1 MLAVSTTPGQMATPM
16 QQFPFDIVG
25 FDLDGTLLDTS
36 GDIGAALNHALISD
50 GRPPVPQ
57 EQVPRLIGGGSG
69 QLLRTVL
76 GDTASEAE
84 FERLQDVLLEYYA
97 ANIADHTRL
106 FPGGETMLEALAAQG
121 VKLAVATNKVEA
133 NAVLLFETLGLI
145 DRFTCVIGGDTL
157 GPGRAKP
164 RPDMLHEMVARCGGG
179 RAAFVGD
186 TSYDVGAAKAAGM
199 PVVAVTFGFHDHPP
213 HELGADATID
223 HYDEL
228 IGVLSRL

>member
-1 MLAVSTTPGQMATPM
+1 M

-36 GDIGAALNHALISD
+36 GDIGAALNHALATG

-57 EQVPRLIGGGSG
+57 HEVPRLIGGGSG

-84 FERLQDVLLEYYA
+84 FEYLQGVLLDYYA

-106 FPGGETMLEALAAQG
+106 FPGGAAMLDALAERG
-121 VKLAVATNKVEA
+121 VRVAVATNKIEA
-133 NAVLLFETLGLI
+133 NAVRLFETIGLI
-145 DRFTCVIGGDTL
+145 GRFTCVIGGDTL
-157 GPGRAKP
+157 GPGRSKP
-164 RPDMLHEMVARCGGG
+164 KPDMLHEMVARCGGG

-213 HELGADATID
+213 GELGADATID

-228 IGVLSRL
+228 LDVLARL